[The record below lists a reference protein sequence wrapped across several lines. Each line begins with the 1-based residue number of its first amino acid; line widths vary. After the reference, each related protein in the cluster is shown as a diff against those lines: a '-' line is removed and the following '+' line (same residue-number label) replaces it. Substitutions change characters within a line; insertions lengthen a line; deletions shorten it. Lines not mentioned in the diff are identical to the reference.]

1 MPGAVVD
8 VAPVAGADP
17 AIRCTCELLESSR
30 NTTVP
35 FPVCT
40 AYDFVA
46 DVTRQFGYW
55 LATVTSVDPTVRERV
70 PVLLLA
76 SLVEPA
82 VVDCVP
88 MVPATP
94 VGELEVCALLGEAP
108 ELVPVAAPVA
118 GDVMADEA
126 DMPGCGF
133 ACEPVELAGEPE
145 FDIGT
150 VVTTAADGELL
161 VGVDCPV
168 DVFDAVV
175 FAACE
180 EGAIVPAGDVGLL
193 IPTALLNG
201 RKLVRSWQFA
211 SSRMPV
217 HVC

>member
-1 MPGAVVD
+1 
-8 VAPVAGADP
+8 
-17 AIRCTCELLESSR
+17 LLESSR

-35 FPVCT
+35 FPVWT
-40 AYDFVA
+40 AYDVVA

-55 LATVTSVDPTVRERV
+55 FDTVTSVDPTVRERV

-76 SLVEPA
+76 SLVGAA

-94 VGELEVCALLGEAP
+94 VGELEVCALMGEAA

-118 GDVMADEA
+118 GDVVDDA
-126 DMPGCGF
+126 DMPACGF
-133 ACEPVELAGEPE
+133 ACEPVELAVEPE

-180 EGAIVPAGDVGLL
+180 EGAIDPAGGVALL
-193 IPTALLNG
+193 IATALLNG